1 MEKKCIKC
9 GCVIPNDAF
18 ICLHCESEN
27 DMQTFRPRIVTN
39 GDRIRAMTNKEL
51 VQLGVR
57 LGIVPKWLDAA
68 ALEWLESEAKP

>member
-1 MEKKCIKC
+1 MDNTCISC
-9 GCVIPNDAF
+9 GRVIPEGSI

-27 DMQTFRPRIVTN
+27 DMQTFRQRIQTN

-57 LGIVPKWLDAA
+57 LGIVPEWLDAA